1 MKTLKLL
8 AAVTIMLGFLQVNAG
23 PAISEEKYSG
33 FLEDY
38 PTFTADKD
46 RPGALI
52 YHKAG
57 AELKKYT
64 KIMLDPIEIWYAKD
78 SKYKG
83 ISPDDLKTLADS
95 FRQVII
101 AELEPDYPVVS
112 KPGPDVLGLRL
123 AITDVHVARKKRG
136 LLGYT
141 PVGLVVTTGMHL
153 AGMRI
158 SLQNASIEGEMLD
171 SQSYERLG
179 ALIDRGAASPT
190 EKEKKA
196 ASWEEVEKTLKFYA
210 KRLRGRMDAE
220 HGR

>member
-101 AELEPDYPVVS
+101 AELEPDYPVVMLPEKSGDYLATHLSDWWSQQECTLQVCVFHCRMLAS
-112 KPGPDVLGLRL
+112 KVKCLILNPMNGLGP
-123 AITDVHVARKKRG
+123 
-136 LLGYT
+136 
-141 PVGLVVTTGMHL
+141 
-153 AGMRI
+153 
-158 SLQNASIEGEMLD
+158 
-171 SQSYERLG
+171 
-179 ALIDRGAASPT
+179 
-190 EKEKKA
+190 
-196 ASWEEVEKTLKFYA
+196 
-210 KRLRGRMDAE
+210 
-220 HGR
+220 